1 MNPSNCTWRAVAATG
16 LLACLVGACNPK
28 SAVDQVLTPVNV
40 DFGDLFA
47 LEDTIRLDDSVLIGG
62 SWMLDVNS
70 KGELLV
76 HDTQSQGVYL
86 FSPSGTLV
94 RTMAITDC
102 NPGATIGF
110 GSQSSFLGDSNV
122 LVLNS
127 KGAIVFDQNGECT
140 RTIIDADLGS
150 NTWGICS
157 RRDTVFAIPP
167 AVRDSTFI
175 RAYNPDFTLIGQFPL
190 PAPKFPIRAS
200 VMLTYPGF
208 PMACFDDDLWW
219 VYTESHDAISR
230 LRSTGLT
237 RFMPDFFVERTRD
250 YPNFQVVDQSN
261 FQRITEMLDKA
272 EAEATS
278 VLGMFA
284 LDSETRMVVYDHI
297 RSGNGEPDKGAVI
310 ASNKGRFPG
319 VSTLLS
325 AFPSAARNGMLYIAS
340 DPEDQSG
347 GGASNPAIVRYRFVP
362 PTGR

>member
-1 MNPSNCTWRAVAATG
+1 MNPSNCTWRTVAATG

-28 SAVDQVLTPVNV
+28 SAVDQVLTPIHV

-47 LEDTIRLDDSVLIGG
+47 LEDTIRLDNSVLIGRN
-62 SWMLDVNS
+62 WMLNVNS

-102 NPGATIGF
+102 NPEAAFNF

-122 LVLNS
+122 VVLNS
-127 KGAIVFDQNGECT
+127 KGAIIFDQNGECA
-140 RTIIDADLGS
+140 RTILDGDLAS

-157 RRDTVFAIPP
+157 RGDTVFTVPRG
-167 AVRDSTFI
+167 VRDSNFI
-175 RAYNPDFTLIGQFPL
+175 RAYDPEFTLIDQFPL
-190 PAPKFPIRAS
+190 PAPRFPIRAA
-200 VMLTYPGF
+200 VMLTYSGF
-208 PMACFDDDLWW
+208 PMACFDHDLWW
-219 VYTESHDAISR
+219 VYTESFDATPR
-230 LRSTGLT
+230 LRSPGLT

-250 YPNFQVVDQSN
+250 YPKFPVVDQSN
-261 FQRITEMLDKA
+261 FQRIDEMLDKA

-278 VLGMFA
+278 VLGMFS

-297 RSGNGEPDKGAVI
+297 RSGNDELDKGAVV
-310 ASNKGRFPG
+310 ANNKGRFRG

-325 AFPSAARNGMLYIAS
+325 EFPSAARNGMLYIAS
-340 DPEDQSG
+340 DPEDQPG
-347 GGASNPAIVRYRFVP
+347 GEPSNPAIVRYRFVP
-362 PTGR
+362 PTDR